1 MFLSLQCFIL
11 CFISVVKYYNKGI
24 GLIIFTVLQD
34 SQREAAVLCVA
45 EKGPLILVDFPGQA
59 LYLQMDVTKETMAW
73 QNVIRAAAIDN
84 GLHLAQQQLTR
95 EEIPVIIDKCINFV
109 YAHGRFYV
117 LLKFKNYLSAV

>member
-1 MFLSLQCFIL
+1 
-11 CFISVVKYYNKGI
+11 
-24 GLIIFTVLQD
+24 VLQD
-34 SQREAAVLCVA
+34 SQREAAILCVT

-95 EEIPVIIDKCINFV
+95 EEIPVIIDKCINFI

-117 LLKFKNYLSAV
+117 LLQFKNYLSAV

>member
-1 MFLSLQCFIL
+1 M
-11 CFISVVKYYNKGI
+11 
-24 GLIIFTVLQD
+24 LQD